1 MINGEKREIADGVML
16 NVYPDSCGGKLGN
29 LVQLLKKKEMQDLFS
44 YIYILP
50 SMFQSD
56 LDRGFSVISYDI
68 EDSLVQNEDLKALQD
83 MGISLKLDFVLNHLS
98 VQSPQFRDLLE
109 KGDESSY
116 VDFFIDWNKFW
127 EGHGEYSPQ
136 GYIIPKDEYLQKL
149 FMRKSGLPILKIP
162 FPDGS
167 YRFYWNTFYQ
177 KISYIMPQRNDLLTI
192 SGIDQS
198 NLDSLYSLIEKAYEN
213 SIPWENMEWGDFF
226 PLKQEILFF
235 LNHSCTEYLGQMDLN
250 ARSEAV
256 WAFYKETFRRLK
268 DYGAGIVRLD
278 AFAYLHKQI
287 GMSNFFNCPGTWEQ
301 LNRIK
306 CMADEHNITLLP
318 EIHST
323 YEEGIHGRLAEK
335 GYPIYDFFFP
345 ALLIDAI
352 ERMNGT
358 RLIAWINEILDR
370 GYKTVNMLGCHDGIP
385 VLDVKGYLQELEIE
399 EMIELIKSR
408 GGRVKDLYGPDGK
421 RISYYQIN
429 AAYYSALNEIPQKM
443 LLARAI
449 QIFMPGI
456 PEVWYLDLFGGKN
469 DYTAADTIGHKDIN
483 RTNLSISEIEALLNT
498 DLVRKQILLLKFRN
512 TFPAFGF
519 DGNCQTEITRERILQ
534 IRWEKEGLIALL
546 KTDLKDYSYEISY
559 GKKGEVLKVL
569 D

>member
-1 MINGEKREIADGVML
+1 MINGDKREIADGVML
-16 NVYPDSCGGKLGN
+16 NVYPDSCGGNLGN
-29 LVQLLKKKEMQDLFS
+29 LIKLLKKKDMQDLFS

-50 SMFQSD
+50 SMFRSD

-68 EDSLVQNEDLKALQD
+68 EDSLVRNKDLKALQN

-98 VQSPQFRDLLE
+98 VQSPQFRDLLD

-136 GYIIPKDEYLQKL
+136 GYIIPNDEYLQKL
-149 FMRKSGLPILKIP
+149 FMRKPGLPILKIP

-177 KISYIMPQRNDLLTI
+177 KISYIMPQKDDLLTI
-192 SGIDQS
+192 PGIDIS
-198 NLDSLYSLIEKAYEN
+198 NLDSLYSLIEKAYRN
-213 SIPWENMEWGDFF
+213 STPWEDIAWESFT
-226 PLKQEILFF
+226 PLKQGILKF
-235 LNHSCTEYLGQMDLN
+235 LNISCTEYLGQMDLN

-256 WAFYKETFRRLK
+256 WSFYKETFRKLK
-268 DYGAGIVRLD
+268 DYGASIVRLD

-287 GMSNFFNCPGTWEQ
+287 GMSNFFNSPGTWDH
-301 LNRIK
+301 LDRIQS
-306 CMADEHNITLLP
+306 MADEHNITLLP

-323 YEEGIHGRLAEK
+323 YEEGIHEKLAEK

-352 ERMNGT
+352 EKMDGT
-358 RLIAWINEILDR
+358 RLVSWINEIVRR
-370 GYKTVNMLGCHDGIP
+370 GFKTVNMLGCHDGIP
-385 VLDVKGYLQELEIE
+385 VLDIKGYLQELEIE
-399 EMIELIKSR
+399 EMIDLIKSR
-408 GGRVKDLYGPDGK
+408 GGRVKGLYGPDGSK
-421 RISYYQIN
+421 ISYYQVN
-429 AAYYSALNEIPQKM
+429 AAYFSALNGIPQKM
-443 LLARAI
+443 LLARAV

-469 DYTAADTIGHKDIN
+469 DYAAADTIGHKDIN
-483 RTNLSISEIEALLNT
+483 RTNLSMAEVESLLKT
-498 DLVRKQILLLKFRN
+498 DLVKKQISLLKFRN

-519 DGNCQTEITRERILQ
+519 DSNCQTEITRERILQ
-534 IRWEKEGLIALL
+534 IRWEKEGSIAVF
-546 KTDLKDYSYEISY
+546 KTDLKDYSYEILY
-559 GKKGEVLKVL
+559 GKKGKSLKVL

>member
-1 MINGEKREIADGVML
+1 MINGEKSEIADGVML
-16 NVYPDSCGGKLGN
+16 NVYPDSCGGNLGN
-29 LVQLLKKKEMQDLFS
+29 LVHMLKKKEMQNLFS

-98 VQSPQFRDLLE
+98 VQSPQFRDLLD
-109 KGDESSY
+109 KGDESPY

-127 EGHGEYSPQ
+127 EGQGEYSPQ
-136 GYIIPKDEYLQKL
+136 GYIIPRDEYLKKL
-149 FMRKSGLPILKIP
+149 FMRKPGLPILKIP

-177 KISYIMPQRNDLLTI
+177 KISYIMPQKGDLI
-192 SGIDQS
+192 AIAGIDKS
-198 NLDSLYSLIEKAYEN
+198 NFDSLYSLVGKAYEDL
-213 SIPWENMEWGDFF
+213 IPWDDIEWKDFS
-226 PLKQEILFF
+226 PLKKGILTY
-235 LNHSCTEYLGQMDLN
+235 LNNRCTEYLGQMDLN
-250 ARSEAV
+250 ARSETV
-256 WAFYKETFRRLK
+256 WTFYKETFRRLK
-268 DYGAGIVRLD
+268 DYGASIVRLD

-287 GMSNFFNCPGTWEQ
+287 GMSNFFNCPGTWDY
-301 LNRIK
+301 LNRIRS
-306 CMADEHNITLLP
+306 MADEYNITLLP

-323 YEEGIHGRLAEK
+323 YEEGIHGKLAEK

-352 ERMNGT
+352 EKMDGT
-358 RLIAWINEILDR
+358 RLVTWINEIVSR
-370 GYKTVNMLGCHDGIP
+370 GFKTVNMLGCHDGIP

-399 EMIELIKSR
+399 EMIELIKKR
-408 GGRVKDLYGPDGK
+408 GGRVKDLYGPDGNK
-421 RISYYQIN
+421 ISYYQVN
-429 AAYYSALNEIPQKM
+429 AAYYSALNETPEKM

-456 PEVWYLDLFGGKN
+456 PEVWYLDLFGGRN
-469 DYTAADTIGHKDIN
+469 DYTAAETIGHKDIN
-483 RTNLSISEIEALLNT
+483 RTNLSMTEIESLLKT
-498 DLVRKQILLLKFRN
+498 DLVKEQISLLKFRN

-519 DGNCQTEITRERILQ
+519 GGNCQTEIRKERILQ
-534 IRWEKEGLIALL
+534 IRWEKEGAIALL
-546 KTDLKDYSYEISY
+546 KTDLRDFSYEISY
-559 GKKGEVLKVL
+559 GKKGEILKVME
-569 D
+569 